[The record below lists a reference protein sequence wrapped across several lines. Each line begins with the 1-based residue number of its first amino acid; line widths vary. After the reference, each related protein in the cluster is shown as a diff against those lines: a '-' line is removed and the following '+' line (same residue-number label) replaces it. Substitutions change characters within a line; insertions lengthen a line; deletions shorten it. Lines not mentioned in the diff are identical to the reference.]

1 MENKKNKILLIVNPC
16 AGKNKS
22 RASIVDIVERFSTEN
37 YEFTIKTTAGRG
49 DATEIVK
56 NCIADNDMVV
66 CCGGDGTLNETI
78 NGIMQLSRRVPIGY
92 IPTGSTNDLANTI
105 GIPTEV
111 KDAVDLILNGHTNT
125 YDIGLFN
132 NRFFSYV
139 ASFGPATKMSYTTPQ
154 KLKNLLGHGAYM
166 VNTFVFHLIST
177 LKEVKPVHIRFEY
190 DGGVI
195 DDIFYFAAISNSTSV
210 AGVFKYDAN
219 DIKLNDGLFEV
230 ILVRNVR
237 SVADTF
243 HMFGKILRRAYDGES
258 LLYFKT
264 SSVRMTFDEPQDWTL
279 DGEYGGAHKEVRLQ
293 VLPKA
298 LDICSPD
305 NHPMFLKEDPPLV
318 MSRPAPDAE
327 KHRLRKRKEKKEDPD
342 APDAAETP
350 GEDEDSLMQKLRKRR
365 EKREDAETTA
375 TDTTAEPT
383 GTQEEADAETEP
395 AAEAEPLAQKHRRR
409 KEKKEDADAAEPTAQ
424 APDEAE
430 AEPDAP
436 PHLEVI

>member
-1 MENKKNKILLIVNPC
+1 MDKKKSKILLIVNPC

-56 NCIADNDMVV
+56 TCIADNDLVV

-78 NGIMQLSRRVPIGY
+78 NGIMQLSRRVPVGY

-210 AGVFKYDAN
+210 AGVFKYDAS

-243 HMFGKILRRAYDGES
+243 HMFGKILRRAYDGEN

-279 DGEYGGAHKEVRLQ
+279 DGEYGGSHKEVRLQ
-293 VLPKA
+293 VLPRA

-305 NHPMFLKEDPPLV
+305 NHPMFLKEEPPLV

-327 KHRLRKRKEKKEDPD
+327 KHRLRKRRDKKEDPD
-342 APDAAETP
+342 APDAEFAEN
-350 GEDEDSLMQKLRKRR
+350 EDDSLMQKLRKRR
-365 EKREDAETTA
+365 EKKEDADAPET
-375 TDTTAEPT
+375 
-383 GTQEEADAETEP
+383 
-395 AAEAEPLAQKHRRR
+395 AAEAPDETDAEALPADEAEQPAPKRR
-409 KEKKEDADAAEPTAQ
+409 KRREKKEDANAPEA
-424 APDEAE
+424 APDAPADAEAE
-430 AEPDAP
+430 AQAAPEPDAP

>member
-1 MENKKNKILLIVNPC
+1 MEKKKNKILLIVNPC

-22 RASIVDIVERFSTEN
+22 RASIVDIVERFSFEN
-37 YEFTIKTTAGRG
+37 YEFTVKTTAGRG
-49 DATEIVK
+49 DATELVK

-66 CCGGDGTLNETI
+66 CCGGDGTRNETI

-111 KDAVDLILNGHTNT
+111 KAAVDLILNGHTNT

-293 VLPKA
+293 VLPRA

-305 NHPMFLKEDPPLV
+305 DHPMFLKEELPLV
-318 MSRPAPDAE
+318 MSRPAPDSE
-327 KHRLRKRKEKKEDPD
+327 KHRLRKRKDKKEEPD
-342 APDAAETP
+342 AQADFDAETEP
-350 GEDEDSLMQKLRKRR
+350 ADETEPLIQKLRKRR
-365 EKREDAETTA
+365 EKKEETDAPETA
-375 TDTTAEPT
+375 AELPV
-383 GTQEEADAETEP
+383 EADP
-395 AAEAEPLAQKHRRR
+395 APES
-409 KEKKEDADAAEPTAQ
+409 
-424 APDEAE
+424 DE
-430 AEPDAP
+430 P

>member
-1 MENKKNKILLIVNPC
+1 MEKKKNKILLIVNPC

-22 RASIVDIVERFSTEN
+22 RASIVDIVERFSSEN
-37 YEFTIKTTAGRG
+37 YEFTVKTTAGRG
-49 DATEIVK
+49 DATELVK

-111 KDAVDLILNGHTNT
+111 NQAVELILNGHTNT

-154 KLKNLLGHGAYM
+154 KLKNLLGHSAYM

-210 AGVFKYDAN
+210 AGIFKYDAN

-293 VLPKA
+293 VLPRA

-305 NHPMFLKEDPPLV
+305 DHPMFLKEELPLV
-318 MSRPAPDAE
+318 MSRPAPDQE
-327 KHRLRKRKEKKEDPD
+327 KHRLRKRKDKKEDPD
-342 APDAAETP
+342 APAETD
-350 GEDEDSLMQKLRKRR
+350 DETEPADEAEPLIQKLRKRR
-365 EKREDAETTA
+365 EK
-375 TDTTAEPT
+375 
-383 GTQEEADAETEP
+383 
-395 AAEAEPLAQKHRRR
+395 
-409 KEKKEDADAAEPTAQ
+409 KEDADAPETAAEPAADAEH
-424 APDEAE
+424 APESDE
-430 AEPDAP
+430 P